1 VLTLSL
7 RRRLI
12 VLLITVSSCH
22 FLPIF
27 AQNSGDRKRALSPDD
42 KLLQD
47 LRQNLGRDRELL
59 EKYFQKDFLNRIDG
73 FFKSDFGAV
82 DQDFD
87 DIRKAFEQ
95 SFGGMGN
102 GLNGEWKDT
111 KVGKELT
118 IDGAVVEGGNF
129 DLKVKE
135 GQVEIKGTLKKDL
148 GKMGTR
154 LMSFHQSFPVPKG
167 TDANRVKLDSRKEGL
182 VIIFPWLKKDG
193 GNNINKK
200 PGSPIGKDDDDITI

>member
-1 VLTLSL
+1 M
-7 RRRLI
+7 
-12 VLLITVSSCH
+12 
-22 FLPIF
+22 PIF
-27 AQNSGDRKRALSPDD
+27 AQNSGDSRRALSPDD

-59 EKYFQKDFLNRIDG
+59 EKYFQKDFLNRMDG
-73 FFKSDFGAV
+73 FFKSDFGAI

-148 GKMGTR
+148 GKMGKR
-154 LMSFHQSFPVPKG
+154 LMSFHQSFPVPEG
-167 TDANRVKLDSRKEGL
+167 TDANKVKLDSRKAGL
-182 VIIFPWLKKDG
+182 VIIFPWLKKDSTLKEKKKG
-193 GNNINKK
+193 GK
-200 PGSPIGKDDDDITI
+200 PIDKDEDDITI